1 MIATVRVS
9 NIRMATQPALI
20 RIFMLREFR
29 QFDLWIV
36 LVLALI
42 LGLGSPAG
50 AQAQPRFDILEYEV
64 LGNSLLPDLAIEQ
77 AVTPYLGEGRALGDV
92 DAARAAL
99 LQRYQDA
106 GYLSVQVL
114 IPEQKVDG
122 GVVRL
127 QVVEAPVGDMRVLGA
142 QFNAPSRI
150 AAELPAAKVGSVPN
164 FVQLQTQLA
173 EINRRADVKVSPVLK
188 AGREPGTVDVQL
200 DVDDQLAMHG
210 SVEVNNRQSLNTLP
224 TRLAAALRYDDLWA
238 RGHSVGLNL
247 QTTPE
252 DTRQMRSVSA
262 NYSWPT
268 GPQGEAF
275 SAYVAS
281 SRSNMNVRITQG
293 DMGVVGNTDIV
304 GLRYSLPLSSPAGV
318 MQTASFSLDHRQ
330 MRGSTQLL
338 GTESAQVPLTY
349 VPLGLSYRWVGLQHE
364 PQPMVV
370 DVSSLLGARGVLGN
384 SDEAFNAKR
393 AGASASFA
401 ALRWGW
407 QWSKALGKS
416 ALATKWNGQLATGPL
431 MSGEQFFA
439 GGVDSVRGYL
449 ENERVG
455 DQGTSLSVEW
465 TSPWTRET
473 IAGSAWRWQA
483 LGFTEAS
490 WLQTLQPAL
499 GQWAQTGL
507 WGMGAGMR
515 MQGPRGMGLSL
526 DAAQALRDG
535 DAAGGGTRRG
545 QRRLHARMLLEY

>member
-1 MIATVRVS
+1 MIATVCVS
-9 NIRMATQPALI
+9 NQAMATQRHLK
-20 RIFMLREFR
+20 RIFMLRTTCPSSP
-29 QFDLWIV
+29 LAV
-36 LVLALI
+36 LVLTLLLI
-42 LGLGSPAG
+42 VGSSAG
-50 AQAQPRFDILEYEV
+50 AQTQPRFDILEYEV
-64 LGNSLLPDLAIEQ
+64 LGNSLLPDLTIEQ
-77 AVTPYLGEGRALGDV
+77 AVTPFLGEGRALGDV
-92 DAARAAL
+92 DAARGAL

-106 GYLSVQVL
+106 GFLSVQVL

-127 QVVEAPVGDMRVLGA
+127 QVVEAPVGDVRVLGA

-164 FVQLQTQLA
+164 FAQLQTQLA

-200 DVDDQLAMHG
+200 DVDDQSAVHG
-210 SVEVNNRQSLNTLP
+210 SVELNNRQSMNTLP

-238 RGHSVGLNL
+238 LGHSAGLNL

-252 DTRQMRSVSA
+252 DTRQVRSLSA

-268 GPQGEAF
+268 GPQGEAL

-281 SRSNMNVRITQG
+281 SRSNMNVRVTQG

-304 GLRYSLPLSSPAGV
+304 GLRYSLPLSSPTGV
-318 MQTASFSLDHRQ
+318 LQTASFSLDNRHT
-330 MRGSTQLL
+330 RGTTKLL
-338 GTESAQVPLTY
+338 ETESAQVPIRY

-384 SDEAFNAKR
+384 SDAEFNAKR
-393 AGASASFA
+393 KGASASFA

-407 QWSKALGKS
+407 QWSTALGKS

-431 MSGEQFFA
+431 MSGEQLFA
-439 GGVDSVRGYL
+439 GGVDSVRGYM

-455 DQGTSLSVEW
+455 DQGSNLSVEW

-473 IAGSAWRWQA
+473 VLGGAWRWQA

-499 GQWAQTGL
+499 GQWAQTTL
-507 WGMGAGMR
+507 WGVGAGMR

-545 QRRLHARMLLEY
+545 QRRLHARMLLEF

>member
-1 MIATVRVS
+1 
-9 NIRMATQPALI
+9 MATQPALI

-29 QFDLWIV
+29 QFDLWVV

-64 LGNSLLPDLAIEQ
+64 QGNSLLPDLAIEQ

-127 QVVEAPVGDMRVLGA
+127 QVVEAPVGDVRVLGA

-164 FVQLQTQLA
+164 FAQLQTQLA
-173 EINRRADVKVSPVLK
+173 EVNRRADVKVSPVLK

-210 SVEVNNRQSLNTLP
+210 SVELNNRQSMNTTP
-224 TRLAAALRYDDLWA
+224 TRLSAALRYDDLWA

-252 DTRQMRSVSA
+252 DTRQVRSVSA

-370 DVSSLLGARGVLGN
+370 DVSSLVGARGVLGN
-384 SDEAFNAKR
+384 SDAAFNAKR
-393 AGASASFA
+393 PDASASFA

-431 MSGEQFFA
+431 MSGEQLFA
-439 GGVDSVRGYL
+439 GGADSVRGYL

>member
-1 MIATVRVS
+1 
-9 NIRMATQPALI
+9 
-20 RIFMLREFR
+20 MLR
-29 QFDLWIV
+29 V
-36 LVLALI
+36 LRHVGQLAVLRAVLC
-42 LGLGSPAG
+42 LGVFSPLV
-50 AQAQPRFDILEYEV
+50 AQAQARFDILEYQV
-64 LGNSLLPDLAIEQ
+64 LGNSLLSDLAVEK
-77 AVTPYLGEGRALGDV
+77 AVTPYLGERRALSDV
-92 DAARAAL
+92 DAARGAL
-99 LQRYQDA
+99 LQHYQDA

-127 QVVEAPVGDMRVLGA
+127 QVVEAPVGDVRVQGA
-142 QFNAPSRI
+142 QYNAPSRI
-150 AAELPAAKVGSVPN
+150 TAEVPAVAVGKVPN
-164 FVQLQTQLA
+164 FAHLQTQLA

-188 AGREPGTVDVQL
+188 AGREPGTVDVHL
-200 DVDDQLAMHG
+200 DVDDQSAMHG
-210 SVEVNNRQSLNTLP
+210 SVEVNNRQSMNTLP

-238 RGHSVGLNL
+238 SGHSVGLNL

-252 DTRQMRSVSA
+252 DTRQVRSVSA

-268 GPQGEAF
+268 GAQGEAF

-318 MQTASFSLDHRQ
+318 MQTASFTLDHRR
-330 MRGSTQLL
+330 MRGTTKLL
-338 GTESAQVPLTY
+338 ETESAQVPITY
-349 VPLGLSYRWVGLQHE
+349 VPLGVSYRWVGLQHE

-370 DVSSLLGARGVLGN
+370 DVSTLLGARGVLGN
-384 SDEAFNAKR
+384 SDTAFNAKR
-393 AGASASFA
+393 AGASANFA

-407 QWSKALGKS
+407 QWSTALGKS
-416 ALATKWNGQLATGPL
+416 ALATRWDGQLATGPL
-431 MSGEQFFA
+431 MSGEQLFA
-439 GGVDSVRGYL
+439 GGVDSVRGYM

-455 DQGTSLSVEW
+455 DQGTHLTVEW

-483 LGFTEAS
+483 LAFSDAT
-490 WLQTLQPAL
+490 WLQTLNPAL
-499 GQWAQTGL
+499 GQWAKTTL
-507 WGMGAGMR
+507 WGVGAGMR
-515 MQGPRGMGLSL
+515 IQGPRGMGLGL

-545 QRRLHARMLLEY
+545 QRRLHVRMLLEF